1 MGTGISLST
10 IGIDA
15 PTLVAAA
22 RRAEAAGFSAVWCYD
37 HLSGAVL
44 GGDRSLDVWAALGA
58 VATATAR
65 VSVGP
70 LVANVTTRHPAQL
83 ALAAATIQSLSGGRL
98 RLGLGAG
105 AGPGSRFAVEL
116 EMFQLTARPADERR
130 ARLEEVVAFLRALW
144 EGAERFDGRWAG
156 FADVSGVRTPSPVP
170 PIILGANGRRLAE
183 VAGRVADGVNFH
195 AAEADLP
202 GLVTTVRG
210 AAEEAGRAAPE
221 VSVEGPFEP
230 EWVDAAS
237 STRERLARHG
247 VVEVMIA
254 WRAGLGLE
262 CIDEAGR
269 WL

>member
-1 MGTGISLST
+1 VGTGISLST

-15 PTLVAAA
+15 PTLVEAA

-44 GGDRSLDVWAALGA
+44 RGDRSLDAWSVLGA
-58 VATATAR
+58 VATATTH

-83 ALAAATIQSLSGGRL
+83 AVAAATIQSLSGGRL

-105 AGPGSRFAVEL
+105 AGPGSPFAAEL
-116 EMFQLTARPADERR
+116 RIFRLEPRSAGERR

-144 EGAERFDGRWAG
+144 SGAERFDGRWAG
-156 FADVSGVRTPSPVP
+156 FSEVRGVLMPSPVP
-170 PIILGANGRRLAE
+170 PLILGANGPRLAE
-183 VAGRVADGVNFH
+183 MAGRLADGVNFH
-195 AAEADLP
+195 AAEEDLP
-202 GLVTTVRG
+202 GLVETVRR
-210 AAEEAGRAAPE
+210 AAAAAGRSAPD

-230 EWVDAAS
+230 GWIDAGS
-237 STRERLARHG
+237 PTRARLAGYG
-247 VVEVMIA
+247 VAEVMVA
-254 WRAGLGLE
+254 WRADLGLDR
-262 CIDEAGR
+262 IDDAGR